1 MTAILEL
8 PVVLRAHTGEA
19 LELELD
25 EEFEEFRAEMAA
37 QGRRVGIGLACY
49 VEGTGVGPY
58 EGAHVHIE
66 TSGKVKVA
74 TGLTTQGQGHATVFA
89 QLVAD
94 ELGCRF
100 EDVEVV
106 TGDTRRM
113 PYAVG
118 TFASRA
124 AVMSGSAIHLA
135 ALRAREKA
143 LRIAAEALEADEADL
158 EIVDGIVRVR
168 GTESQID
175 LGTIAVLSN
184 PLRYAFDEASKAATQ
199 FSVGDPGKPPVAEDD
214 EPGTVGDHR
223 LQDVV
228 AVGEHL
234 ADRVVRLQHRLV
246 AHALRAEHRE
256 FSRVRELRVIRIDLE
271 PGRRRDDARPDRRP
285 EAGDLRLPGR

>member
-1 MTAILEL
+1 
-8 PVVLRAHTGEA
+8 
-19 LELELD
+19 
-25 EEFEEFRAEMAA
+25 MAA

-94 ELGCRF
+94 ELGVKF

-135 ALRAREKA
+135 AKRAKEKV
-143 LRIAAEALEADEADL
+143 LKIAADALEVDEKDL
-158 EIVDGIVRVR
+158 QIVDGVVSVK
-168 GTESQID
+168 GAPESSID
-175 LGTIAVLSN
+175 LGTVSVLSN

-199 FSVGDPGKPPVAEDD
+199 FS
-214 EPGTVGDHR
+214 
-223 LQDVV
+223 
-228 AVGEHL
+228 
-234 ADRVVRLQHRLV
+234 
-246 AHALRAEHRE
+246 
-256 FSRVRELRVIRIDLE
+256 
-271 PGRRRDDARPDRRP
+271 GRRPGQAAGAPRTRSRASRARTSTRPSGRRSP
-285 EAGDLRLPGR
+285 PACTP